1 MSPRTGKETKSN
13 QTKQN
18 KTKIKPQ
25 KYRVT
30 GVQLASLAE
39 GVNDA
44 RSQVR
49 NHGWEA
55 VICISGDPFT
65 VSEHCLEG
73 SSLLDSPGEVVN
85 IRTHQIQQRRIVI

>member
-18 KTKIKPQ
+18 KNKTTKIH
-25 KYRVT
+25 RVT

-49 NHGWEA
+49 NHGWET
-55 VICISGDPFT
+55 VICISEDPFT